1 MSCIRLPRVEQ
12 GAGNRRQFC
21 TGARAAAFIKATV
34 NAMSA
39 HGQQKQPPQSQ
50 SHQPGRESEMIPKPE
65 FQPRFRGADKLKGK
79 SISADEKPLNGRSC
93 RANMS

>member
-1 MSCIRLPRVEQ
+1 MSCIRLQSGAGGFNFPRVEQ

-50 SHQPGRESEMIPKPE
+50 SRQDASPK
-65 FQPRFRGADKLKGK
+65 
-79 SISADEKPLNGRSC
+79 
-93 RANMS
+93 